1 MGNLVHLVKKFSGNS
16 GKSVVSYGKAGA
28 AAPGKE
34 FDAMESAELA
44 VLDWIQAHLRCGLL
58 DTLMPAVSWTA
69 NHGEVWILLAVVLV
83 LIRGQRKRG
92 AAVGCALVLD
102 LIACNVILKPLIG
115 RVRPFAVHPAV
126 ELLIPPP
133 LDASFP
139 SGHTAASFAAVFAL
153 KAAGS
158 PLWKPALVLAAAIAF
173 SRLYLYV
180 HWPSDV
186 LGGILLGAACGWAGS
201 RVVEKVREGRNK
213 KAER

>member
-1 MGNLVHLVKKFSGNS
+1 
-16 GKSVVSYGKAGA
+16 
-28 AAPGKE
+28 
-34 FDAMESAELA
+34 MESVELA

-69 NHGEVWILLAVVLV
+69 NHGEVWILLAAVLV
-83 LIRGQRKRG
+83 LIRGQRRRG
-92 AAVGCALVLD
+92 AAVGCALALD
-102 LIACNVILKPLIG
+102 LVACNLILKPLIG
-115 RVRPFAVHPAV
+115 RARPFVVYPAV

-153 KAAGS
+153 KASGS

-186 LGGILLGAACGWAGS
+186 LGGILLGAACGWAGA
-201 RVVEKVREGRNK
+201 RLVEKAGDHWNRKAGR
-213 KAER
+213 